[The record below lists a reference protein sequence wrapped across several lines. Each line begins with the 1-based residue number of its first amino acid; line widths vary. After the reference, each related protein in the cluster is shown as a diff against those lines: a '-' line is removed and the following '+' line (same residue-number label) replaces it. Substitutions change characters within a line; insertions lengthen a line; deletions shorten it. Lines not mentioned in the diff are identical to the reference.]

1 MSVALSSEYTGQ
13 ITCPL
18 VTNVNATGRNINTF
32 LEELIEDDAYTYT
45 YRYMVAAQFEHDSN
59 TNEIKAVALYNYD
72 AYHTSAISVSFVDNA
87 LLRYFVGAEYSIK
100 TQNDPIVPI
109 YSTVVAKRERIKNE
123 LRSKN
128 EGRYSNAK
136 TYLIVLTPAI
146 TLVTNFFAIYLITER
161 EMGSK
166 RLQLITG
173 VHPVTFWF
181 TTFVS
186 DFLVWLLPVALIYCS
201 FFVTGTLSLTD
212 GINLPYS
219 LVLFLMFG
227 FAILPEIYLASLWI
241 SNGGVGLSVLC
252 LYTLTTGMQHGPVI
266 RTKRILFYFI
276 HP

>member
-1 MSVALSSEYTGQ
+1 MALASEYTGQ

-32 LEELIEDDAYTYT
+32 LEEVMGDDAYTYT
-45 YRYMVAAQFEHDSN
+45 YRYMVAAQFDHDSN
-59 TNEIKAVALYNYD
+59 TDEIKAVALYNYD
-72 AYHTSAISVSFVDNA
+72 AYHTSAISVSFVDNT
-87 LLRYFVGAEYSIK
+87 LLRYFVGAEYSIN
-100 TQNDPIVPI
+100 TQNDPIAPI

-128 EGRYSNAK
+128 EGRYTNAK

-173 VHPVTFWF
+173 VHPLTFWF

-186 DFLVWLLPVALIYCS
+186 DFLVWLLPVTGIYCS
-201 FFVTGTLSLTD
+201 FFVTGTPSLTD

-252 LYTLTTGMQHGPVI
+252 LYTLTTGMQHGPVLG
-266 RTKRILFYFI
+266 TKRILFYFI